1 MRETH
6 RAFDA
11 RLQAGRRRRARKPL
25 AQNPAQGVGV
35 NELRGQQRIGCN
47 LPADR
52 ECVRRIKLAVRVRVN
67 QKGLRFAGVGAGQIR
82 HVSLFD
88 GSNCGIALKDRPV
101 FSVQY
106 HPEASPGPRDSH
118 YLFTRFVDMRRKPT

>member
-1 MRETH
+1 MRETR

-35 NELRGQQRIGCN
+35 SELRGQQRIGGN

-52 ECVRRIKLAVRVRVN
+52 ECVRRIKLAVRIRVN
-67 QKGLRFAGVGAGQIR
+67 QKRPRFAGIGAGHAR
-82 HVSLFD
+82 HELSVL
-88 GSNCGIALKDRPV
+88 IA
-101 FSVQY
+101 SI
-106 HPEASPGPRDSH
+106 
-118 YLFTRFVDMRRKPT
+118 MRRRARARRDITVPTGTAVTSAISRYSSP

>member
-1 MRETH
+1 MREAD

-11 RLQAGRRRRARKPL
+11 RLQAGRRRRARKAL

-52 ECVRRIKLAVRVRVN
+52 ECIRGIKLAVRVRVN
-67 QKGLRFAGVGAGQIR
+67 QKGPRVTGVGAG
-82 HVSLFD
+82 
-88 GSNCGIALKDRPV
+88 
-101 FSVQY
+101 
-106 HPEASPGPRDSH
+106 
-118 YLFTRFVDMRRKPT
+118 TFVMRCPS